1 MSKITNAAISLMI
14 ATMLSKGLGFIREL
28 CLASSYG
35 ASTYSD
41 AYLIAINIPLVI
53 FSSIAMALGTSYIPM
68 FCDIR
73 QKSGEQEAIKFSNN
87 LINIVA
93 ILCAI
98 LAIIGCIFAQPLVK
112 VFAMG
117 FEGETLRIATEF
129 TRILLF
135 GIIFIGIN
143 DIIMPFLQIKENFII
158 PGIVGIPYNLVIIVS
173 IFISLKYGIKVL
185 VYGTLFA
192 IIAKVLFQIP
202 FAKKKGYCYKPYINL
217 KDENIKNLILLV
229 APVFVGVAVNQVNG
243 LVDRTLASTLAEGSI
258 SALNYANKLNEFV
271 MGLFIVSVT
280 SVIYPMLSK
289 LSAENNKEEFIDS
302 IVKSVN
308 GVMLLVLPISVGAM
322 SLATPIVRLL
332 FQRGAFDERATEM
345 TAIALFFYA
354 IGMVGF
360 GLRDIISR
368 VFYSIQDTK
377 TPMINGA
384 IAMGLNIV
392 LNIVLVRYMKHA
404 GLALATSISAIICI
418 ILLFR
423 SLKKKIGY
431 FGQDKILK
439 VFFKSIISSI
449 IMGAVVLVTYGMVNT
464 IVSSSSLI
472 GQVISLGIAVLV
484 GIVVYGICIIVFKVE
499 EVTDFIKMIK
509 PKLKRNNLKEAC

>member
-1 MSKITNAAISLMI
+1 
-14 ATMLSKGLGFIREL
+14 
-28 CLASSYG
+28 
-35 ASTYSD
+35 
-41 AYLIAINIPLVI
+41 
-53 FSSIAMALGTSYIPM
+53 
-68 FCDIR
+68 
-73 QKSGEQEAIKFSNN
+73 
-87 LINIVA
+87 
-93 ILCAI
+93 
-98 LAIIGCIFAQPLVK
+98 
-112 VFAMG
+112 
-117 FEGETLRIATEF
+117 
-129 TRILLF
+129 
-135 GIIFIGIN
+135 
-143 DIIMPFLQIKENFII
+143 
-158 PGIVGIPYNLVIIVS
+158 
-173 IFISLKYGIKVL
+173 
-185 VYGTLFA
+185 
-192 IIAKVLFQIP
+192 
-202 FAKKKGYCYKPYINL
+202 
-217 KDENIKNLILLV
+217 
-229 APVFVGVAVNQVNG
+229 
-243 LVDRTLASTLAEGSI
+243 
-258 SALNYANKLNEFV
+258 

-431 FGQDKILK
+431 FGQDKIFK